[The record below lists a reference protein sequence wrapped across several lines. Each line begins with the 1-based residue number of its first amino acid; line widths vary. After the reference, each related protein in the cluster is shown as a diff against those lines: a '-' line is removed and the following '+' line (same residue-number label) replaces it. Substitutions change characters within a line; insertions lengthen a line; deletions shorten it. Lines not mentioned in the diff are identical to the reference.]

1 MITRLTLPGKI
12 EGCYNGSFSPLSS
25 DNGIETV
32 MNGFG
37 DLKQVLISSVV
48 SSRVLYVCMY
58 VWMDGWKQTSRW
70 NPLVKVGGI
79 VFFSYDLLTSYIC
92 PFIHPDSHSSWGR
105 QSYGCEQ
112 QEFLRRDPHPL

>member
-1 MITRLTLPGKI
+1 MITRLTLPGEI

-48 SSRVLYVCMY
+48 SRRVLYVCMEANFE
-58 VWMDGWKQTSRW
+58 VEPNGQGWWYYFLLIRS
-70 NPLVKVGGI
+70 PHLV
-79 VFFSYDLLTSYIC
+79 YL
-92 PFIHPDSHSSWGR
+92 PFPT
-105 QSYGCEQ
+105 
-112 QEFLRRDPHPL
+112 L